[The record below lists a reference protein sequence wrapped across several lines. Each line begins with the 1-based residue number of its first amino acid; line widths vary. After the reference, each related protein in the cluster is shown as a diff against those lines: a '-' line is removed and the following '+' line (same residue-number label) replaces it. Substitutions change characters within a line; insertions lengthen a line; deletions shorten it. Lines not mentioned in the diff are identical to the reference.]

1 MSVTIHSTPNP
12 NAHKYVLAQWRIA
25 SPLNV
30 STPEKAAAH
39 PLAERLF
46 TLPGIYNLLLAQDF
60 VTVNKLP
67 DSTWEEIDP
76 QVTTILNDYL
86 KEQNL

>member
-1 MSVTIHSTPNP
+1 MSVTIHPTPNP
-12 NAHKYVLAQWRIA
+12 NAHKYVLAQWRIT

-30 STPEKAAAH
+30 STAEKASAH

-46 TLPGIYNLLLAQDF
+46 ALPGIYNLLLAQDF

-67 DSTWEEIDP
+67 DTTWEEIDP
-76 QVTTILNDYL
+76 KVTAILIAYL